1 MCQKAIYPGSFD
13 PVTYGHID
21 LIQRAQKIFETVI
34 VAVAHNAQ
42 KKPLFSIKERLD
54 MLKEATAGM
63 DGVIIEDFDS
73 LVVDY
78 ARKQNIGVIIRGLR
92 MVSDF
97 EYEFQM
103 ALTNR
108 KLSRDVETIFLMPSE
123 QYSYFSSRLLKE
135 TALLGA
141 DLSPFLPKDVER
153 RLKEKLNEAKIYGAK

>member
-21 LIQRAQKIFETVI
+21 LIKRAQRIFEIVI
-34 VAVAHNAQ
+34 VAVAHNTQ
-42 KKPLFSIKERLD
+42 KKSLFSVKERIDL
-54 MLKEATAGM
+54 LKKVTAGM
-63 DGVIIEDFDS
+63 DGIIIEDFDG

-108 KLSRDVETIFLMPSE
+108 KLSSDVETIFLMPSE
-123 QYSYFSSRLLKE
+123 QYSYISSRLLKE
-135 TALLGA
+135 AALLGA
-141 DLSPFLPKDVER
+141 DLSGFLAPEVQKSF
-153 RLKEKLNEAKIYGAK
+153 KEKLHSQKRRRA

>member
-34 VAVAHNAQ
+34 VAVAHNSQ
-42 KKPLFSIKERLD
+42 KKPLFSIRERVD
-54 MLKEATAGM
+54 MLKKATADM

-108 KLSRDVETIFLMPSE
+108 KLSREVETIFLMPSE

-141 DLSPFLPKDVER
+141 DLSSFLPKDVER
-153 RLKEKLNEAKIYGAK
+153 RLREKLLNKK